1 MSFHLVSTKSAKIH
15 FYYTFCFIITV
26 VYFSNIVYNISN
38 AEEDLDDE
46 EGQLFDLE
54 SNTPNDESSLYVFD
68 NSDDEPFRCT
78 FTMDPKCCKAVTEA
92 FVRLHEDGTIYRR

>member
-1 MSFHLVSTKSAKIH
+1 MLKTPVLKNSVAMSFHLVSTKSAKIH

-46 EGQLFDLE
+46 GKYLFCFEKQFEKRRNCVFAFVYSNYYLSRFVKYYEIFICE
-54 SNTPNDESSLYVFD
+54 SNYF
-68 NSDDEPFRCT
+68 
-78 FTMDPKCCKAVTEA
+78 
-92 FVRLHEDGTIYRR
+92 

>member
-1 MSFHLVSTKSAKIH
+1 MLLLKTPVLKNSVAMSFHLVSTKSAKIH

-46 EGQLFDLE
+46 GMYLFVLKNYSKNAAIVYLRSYIQTIIYLDL
-54 SNTPNDESSLYVFD
+54 
-68 NSDDEPFRCT
+68 
-78 FTMDPKCCKAVTEA
+78 
-92 FVRLHEDGTIYRR
+92 